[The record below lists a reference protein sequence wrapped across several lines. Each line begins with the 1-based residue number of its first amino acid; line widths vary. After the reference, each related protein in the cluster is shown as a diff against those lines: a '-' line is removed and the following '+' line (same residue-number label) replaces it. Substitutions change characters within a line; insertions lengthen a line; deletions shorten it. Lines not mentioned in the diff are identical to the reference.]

1 MINVH
6 ISPFEQGN
14 IWNQEPERTRKLL
27 LKKRE
32 IEKLSNDLKGTGM
45 TLIPLKVYLK
55 NGFAK
60 VLLGVAKGKHDYDK
74 RETIKRRE
82 QDRDIKRQMKN
93 FNAR

>member
-1 MINVH
+1 
-6 ISPFEQGN
+6 
-14 IWNQEPERTRKLL
+14 
-27 LKKRE
+27 
-32 IEKLSNDLKGTGM
+32 M